1 MFNATSSYND
11 LSARSRIAGCKSG
24 SQSKSYSENSS
35 QLKEVTFITLIIDTK
50 ESKKIYAPLMHSN
63 FRFKQSLTML
73 KKNDKRLIN
82 AWASFD
88 WSNSVYNL
96 IVTTAIFPIYYL
108 STTKEAFGGEMVKY
122 FGLSIKNSVLYS
134 YAIAFSFLVIVIL
147 APILSGI
154 ADYGGMKKRFMQFFT
169 YLGSL
174 SCIGLYFFTG
184 ENVEYGIACSVFAS
198 IGYAGSLV
206 FYNGFLPEIASKDK
220 MDRISA
226 RGFAMGYIGSVI
238 LLIVNLVLFLK
249 FDLFGFETGGSAT
262 RFGFILVGIWWIG
275 FAQIAFYYLKD
286 RTTSKKITY
295 NILGKGIKELKK
307 VYGIVSKKIV
317 MKRFLSSF
325 FLFSMGVQTVMLL
338 APLFAESEV
347 GLSTDEII
355 FVVLI
360 LQLVA
365 IAGAYFFAF
374 LSKIRGNGFAISVTL
389 LVWIFICISGYFLK
403 EKVSFYGLAAM
414 LGFVM
419 GGIQSI
425 SRSTY
430 SKLIPVETKDT
441 ASFFSFY
448 DITEKLA
455 IVIGSFSY
463 GFIEQITGSMRNS
476 MISMAIFFI
485 GGFIILQFAKLKK
498 NLDYQK

>member
-1 MFNATSSYND
+1 
-11 LSARSRIAGCKSG
+11 
-24 SQSKSYSENSS
+24 
-35 QLKEVTFITLIIDTK
+35 
-50 ESKKIYAPLMHSN
+50 
-63 FRFKQSLTML
+63 ML
-73 KKNDKRLIN
+73 NKNDKRLIN

-96 IVTTAIFPIYYL
+96 IVTTAIFPIYFT
-108 STTKEAFGGEMVKY
+108 STTEIAFGGEMVKF
-122 FGLSIKNSVLYS
+122 FGLTIKNSVLFS
-134 YAIAFSFLVIVIL
+134 YAITLSFLIIVFL

-154 ADYGGMKKRFMQFFT
+154 ADYSGMKKRFMQFFT

-184 ENVEYGIACSVFAS
+184 ENIEYGIACSVLAS
-198 IGYAGSLV
+198 IGFTGSLV

-220 MDRISA
+220 MDSASA

-238 LLIVNLVLFLK
+238 LLIVNLLLYLK

-262 RFGFILVGIWWIG
+262 RFGFILVGVWWMG
-275 FAQIAFYYLKD
+275 FAQIAFYYLED
-286 RTTSKKITY
+286 RATGKKFTF
-295 NILGKGIKELKK
+295 NILGSGIKELKK
-307 VYGIVSKKIV
+307 VYRIVSNKLV
-317 MKRFLSSF
+317 MKRFLFSF

-338 APLFAESEV
+338 APLFAQKEINF
-347 GLSTDEII
+347 GADEMII
-355 FVVLI
+355 VVLI
-360 LQLVA
+360 LQIIA
-365 IAGAYFFAF
+365 IAGAYFFAL
-374 LSKIRGNGFAISVTL
+374 LSKLRGNGFAISTTL
-389 LVWIFICISGYFLK
+389 VIWIFICITGYFLK
-403 EKVSFYGLAAM
+403 DKISFYGLAAL

-463 GFIEQITGSMRNS
+463 GFIDQMTGSMRNS
-476 MISMAIFFI
+476 MVFMAVFFI

-498 NLDYQK
+498 NLNYDK

>member
-1 MFNATSSYND
+1 
-11 LSARSRIAGCKSG
+11 
-24 SQSKSYSENSS
+24 
-35 QLKEVTFITLIIDTK
+35 
-50 ESKKIYAPLMHSN
+50 
-63 FRFKQSLTML
+63 ML

-96 IVTTAIFPIYYL
+96 IVTAAIFPVYYL
-108 STTKEAFGGEMVKY
+108 STTQDAFGGEMVQY
-122 FGLSIKNSVLYS
+122 FGVTIKNSVLYS
-134 YAIAFSFLVIVIL
+134 YAIAFSFLVIVFL
-147 APILSGI
+147 APVLSGI
-154 ADYGGMKKRFMQFFT
+154 ADFIGRKKRFMQFFT

-184 ENVEYGIACSVFAS
+184 ENVEYGIACSIMAS
-198 IGYAGSLV
+198 IGFAGSLV
-206 FYNGFLPEIASKDK
+206 FYNGFLPEVASKDR
-220 MDRISA
+220 MDRVSA

-238 LLIVNLVLFLK
+238 LLIVNLILYLK
-249 FDLFGFETGGSAT
+249 SDLFGFENGGSAT
-262 RFGFILVGIWWIG
+262 RFGFFLVGAWWMG

-286 RTTSKKITY
+286 KPTGKNISVD
-295 NILGKGIKELKK
+295 ILGNGIRELKK
-307 VYGIVSKKIV
+307 VYRVVSNKIV
-317 MKRFLSSF
+317 MKRFLFSF

-338 APLFAESEV
+338 APLFAEKEV
-347 GLSTDEII
+347 GMSADEMII
-355 FVVLI
+355 VVLI

-365 IAGAYFFAF
+365 IAGAYFFAWI
-374 LSKIRGNGFAISVTL
+374 SKLRGNGFAISTTL
-389 LVWIFICISGYFLK
+389 IIWIFICITGYFLK
-403 EKVSFYGLAAM
+403 EKVTFYGLAAM

-430 SKLIPVETKDT
+430 SKLIPLETKDT

-463 GFIEQITGSMRNS
+463 GLIDQLTGSMRNS
-476 MISMAIFFI
+476 MVFMAVFFV

-498 NLDYQK
+498 NLKYNE